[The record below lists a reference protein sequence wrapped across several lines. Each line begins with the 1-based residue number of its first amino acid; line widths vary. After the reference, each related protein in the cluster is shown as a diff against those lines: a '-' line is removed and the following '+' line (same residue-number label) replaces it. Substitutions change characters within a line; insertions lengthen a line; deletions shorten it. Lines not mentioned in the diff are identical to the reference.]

1 MAARPPRPAPLRPI
15 RRRSWWFGVVVA
27 LLLAAALFPVY
38 PGVSPMREGSIVAR
52 AVHAPRDLSYE
63 SEVRTNAVRK
73 QAADAVGEV
82 VVLDTAVRDRQLADL
97 ERVLREVDR
106 VRKDAALSASAK
118 ESAIRVIPGTTISQ
132 PSAAALATLTTER
145 WNGLTAELRAVL
157 GRTLVGA
164 VAAQEV
170 DQAKTRA
177 AGFFSPSLTETELAV
192 ARELLSPLIITTLK
206 VDVPRTEA
214 QRKQA
219 RENTP
224 PVVVAFTRG
233 QPILDAGD
241 LVDAAAIEALDRL
254 GINDGALRW
263 PVAAAALVAAGAA
276 GLACGL
282 VAAGVP
288 SLVGARRRLLF
299 ALLLAVAVFAA
310 KSSAPFLLPDD
321 ERRFLFLA
329 LPLCAAPV
337 AVALLLD
344 AGAGL
349 LLTALLGVLTVF
361 ASVAAPGATLGEAR
375 AIEVAQ
381 FAAAVTVGS
390 LVAVGVIA
398 RGDRGPRIILAG
410 LAAGAG
416 SGVAA
421 GALLLLD
428 PDRRLKDIVWLAG
441 SSVAGGLWTAVLA
454 AVAFALLG
462 KMFGIVTRVQL
473 MELGQLSHPLLRRL
487 QDEAPGT
494 FQHAMIVGN
503 LAEHA
508 ADRIGAD
515 ALLVRVGAYYHDVGK
530 LYSPAFF
537 VENFGDDPSPH
548 DRIDPMQS
556 NRVIQQHVTQGIEL
570 ARKERL
576 PEAIVRFIPEH
587 HGTRLVSY
595 FYRRAAEVRPD
606 VSPDAFR
613 YPGPKPQSRE
623 TALVMIADACEAT
636 VRSMSDRST
645 ERIREVVERTIRE
658 RIEEGQFDECP
669 LSLRDLKVVAE
680 TYTATL
686 NAVLHPRVE
695 YPEPTRHELAA
706 RGGSPSLTASS
717 EAPGTDLSREVIV
730 ADLPIPSRPMI
741 SEDDTR

>member
-1 MAARPPRPAPLRPI
+1 MAARTTSLPPRPI

-27 LLLAAALFPVY
+27 LLLTAALFPVY
-38 PGVSPMREGSIVAR
+38 PGVRPLREGSIVAR
-52 AVHAPRDLSYE
+52 PIHAPRDLSYE

-73 QAADAVGEV
+73 QAADAVPEV

-106 VRKDAALSASAK
+106 VRKDAALSDSAK
-118 ESAIRVIPGTTISQ
+118 ESAIRAIPGTAISQ
-132 PSAAALATLTTER
+132 ASAAALAKLTQER
-145 WNGLTAELRAVL
+145 WEGLISVELRAVL

-164 VAAQEV
+164 VPAQEV

-177 AGFFSPSLTETELAV
+177 AGFFSPSLTETELAA

-224 PVVVAFTRG
+224 PVVVTFTRG
-233 QPILDAGD
+233 QPVLDAGD

-263 PVAAAALVAAGAA
+263 PVAAAAVVAAVVA
-276 GLACGL
+276 GVATAL

-299 ALLLAVAVFAA
+299 ALLLAAAVFAA
-310 KSSAPFLLPDD
+310 KSAAPFLLPDD

-337 AVALLLD
+337 SVALFLD

-349 LLTALLGVLTVF
+349 LLTALLGALTIF

-375 AIEVAQ
+375 ALEVAQ
-381 FAAAVTVGS
+381 FAAAITVGS
-390 LVAVGVIA
+390 LVAIGVVA
-398 RGDRGPRIILAG
+398 RSDRGPRIILAG

-428 PDRRLKDIVWLAG
+428 PDRRSEDVLWLVG
-441 SSVAGGLWTAVLA
+441 GSVAGGLWTAVIA
-454 AVAFALLG
+454 ALAFALLG

-494 FQHAMIVGN
+494 FQHAMLVGN
-503 LAEHA
+503 LAERA

-570 ARKERL
+570 ARKEKL
-576 PEAIVRFIPEH
+576 PEAVVRFIPEH

-595 FYRRAAEVRPD
+595 FYRRAAEARPD
-606 VSPDAFR
+606 ISPDAFR
-613 YPGPKPQSRE
+613 YPGPRPQSRE

-669 LSLRDLKVVAE
+669 ISLRDLKVVAE

-695 YPEPTRHELAA
+695 YPEPTRRELAA
-706 RGGSPSLTASS
+706 RGAVPARP
-717 EAPGTDLSREVIV
+717 EAPRADLPQDVIV
-730 ADLPIPSRPMI
+730 ADLPVPARRAI
-741 SEDDTR
+741 SEDDTH

>member
-1 MAARPPRPAPLRPI
+1 M

-38 PGVSPMREGSIVAR
+38 PGVRPLREGAIVAR
-52 AVHAPRDLSYE
+52 AIPAPRDLSYE
-63 SEVRTNAVRK
+63 SAVRTGAVRK
-73 QAADAVGEV
+73 QAADAVPDV

-106 VRKDAALSASAK
+106 VRRDAALSASAK
-118 ESAIRVIPGTTISQ
+118 ESAIRVIPGAAVSQ
-132 PSAAALATLTTER
+132 EGAAALSALTPER
-145 WNGLTAELRAVL
+145 WDALTAELRAVL

-164 VAAQEV
+164 VAAREV
-170 DQAKTRA
+170 DQAKARA
-177 AGFFSPSLTETELAV
+177 AGFFSPSLTDAERTA
-192 ARELLSPLIITTLK
+192 ARELLAPLIITTLK
-206 VDVPRTEA
+206 VDAPRTEA

-224 PVVVAFTRG
+224 PVVVSFTRG
-233 QPILDAGD
+233 QPVVDAGD
-241 LVDAAAIEALDRL
+241 LAGPAAIEALDRL

-263 PVAAAALVAAGAA
+263 PVVAAAAVAAAVAGMACALVAAGI
-276 GLACGL
+276 
-282 VAAGVP
+282 P
-288 SLVGARRRLLF
+288 SLAGARRRLLF
-299 ALLLAVAVFAA
+299 ALLLAIAVFAA
-310 KSSAPFLLPDD
+310 KSAAPFLLPDD
-321 ERRFLFLA
+321 GRRFLVLA

-344 AGAGL
+344 VGAGL
-349 LLTALLGVLTVF
+349 LLAALLGALTVF
-361 ASVAAPGATLGEAR
+361 VGVAAPGAALGEAH
-375 AIEVAQ
+375 ALEVAR
-381 FAAAVTVGS
+381 FAAAATVGS
-390 LVAVGVIA
+390 LAAVGVAA
-398 RGDRGPRIILAG
+398 RGDRGPRIVLAG
-410 LAAGAG
+410 LAATVG
-416 SGVAA
+416 SGVTA

-428 PDRRLKDIVWLAG
+428 PDRRWEDLPWLAG

-454 AVAFALLG
+454 ALAFALLG
-462 KMFGIVTRVQL
+462 KAFGIVTRVQL

-494 FQHAMIVGN
+494 FQHAMLVGN
-503 LAEHA
+503 LAERA

-548 DRIDPMQS
+548 GHIDPMQS

-570 ARKERL
+570 ARKEKL
-576 PEAIVRFIPEH
+576 PEAVVRFIPEH
-587 HGTRLVSY
+587 HGTRLVAY

-606 VSPDAFR
+606 VSPDLFR

-636 VRSMSDRST
+636 ARSMADRST

-658 RIEEGQFDECP
+658 RIEEGQLDECP
-669 LSLRDLKVVAE
+669 ISLRDLRVVAE
-680 TYTATL
+680 AYTATL
-686 NAVLHPRVE
+686 NAVFHPRVE
-695 YPEPTRHELAA
+695 YPEPTRRELAA
-706 RGGSPSLTASS
+706 RGATLPAVPRGADPA
-717 EAPGTDLSREVIV
+717 RQVIV
-730 ADLPIPSRPMI
+730 TDLPIPPRPTI

>member
-1 MAARPPRPAPLRPI
+1 MAVRASRPAPQRPM
-15 RRRSWWFGVVVA
+15 RRRSWWFGVMVA
-27 LLLAAALFPVY
+27 LLLTAALFPVY
-38 PGVSPMREGSIVAR
+38 PGVRPLREGAIVAR
-52 AVHAPRDLSYE
+52 AIPAPRDLSYE
-63 SEVRTNAVRK
+63 SEVRTGAVRK
-73 QAADAVGEV
+73 QAADAVPEV
-82 VVLDTAVRDRQLADL
+82 VILDTTVRERQLADL
-97 ERVLREVDR
+97 ERVLREVDK
-106 VRKDAALSASAK
+106 VRRDTALSASAK
-118 ESAIRVIPGTTISQ
+118 ESALRVIPGTAISQ
-132 PSAAALATLTTER
+132 DGAAAFSVLTPER
-145 WNGLTAELRAVL
+145 WEALTSELRAVL

-164 VAAQEV
+164 VATVEV
-170 DQAKTRA
+170 DQAKARA
-177 AGFFSPSLTETELAV
+177 AGFFSPSLSDAERVA

-206 VDVPRTEA
+206 VDAARTEA

-233 QPILDAGD
+233 QPVVDAGD
-241 LVDAAAIEALDRL
+241 LVDAAGLEALDRL

-263 PVAAAALVAAGAA
+263 PVVAAAAVAAMVA
-276 GLACGL
+276 GVASAL

-288 SLVGARRRLLF
+288 SLSGARRRLLF
-299 ALLLAVAVFAA
+299 ALLLSVAVFAA
-310 KSSAPFLLPDD
+310 KSAAPFLLPDD
-321 ERRFLFLA
+321 GRRFLVLA

-337 AVALLLD
+337 AAALLLD

-349 LLTALLGVLTVF
+349 LLAALLGALMAFV
-361 ASVAAPGATLGEAR
+361 SVAAPGATLGEVR
-375 AIEVAQ
+375 ALEVAQ

-390 LVAVGVIA
+390 LAAVGVVA
-398 RGDRGPRIILAG
+398 RGGRNQRIVLAG
-410 LAAGAG
+410 LAAAGG
-416 SGVAA
+416 SGGTA

-428 PDRRLKDIVWLAG
+428 PDRRLEDLPWLVG

-454 AVAFALLG
+454 SLAFTLLG

-494 FQHAMIVGN
+494 FQHAMLVGN
-503 LAEHA
+503 LAERA

-548 DRIDPMQS
+548 GHIDPMQS

-576 PEAIVRFIPEH
+576 PEAVVRFIPEH
-587 HGTRLVSY
+587 HGTRLVAY

-606 VSPDAFR
+606 VSPDLFR

-636 VRSMSDRST
+636 ARSMTDRSA
-645 ERIREVVERTIRE
+645 ERIREVVEQTIRE
-658 RIEEGQFDECP
+658 RIEEGQLDECP
-669 LSLRDLKVVAE
+669 ISLRDLRVVAE
-680 TYTATL
+680 TYAATL
-686 NAVLHPRVE
+686 NAVFHPRVE
-695 YPEPTRHELAA
+695 YPEPTRRELAA
-706 RGGSPSLTASS
+706 RGAALPD
-717 EAPGTDLSREVIV
+717 PPREVIV
-730 ADLPIPSRPMI
+730 ADLPIPPRPAI